1 MSTENN
7 IITNNESFWSNNYL
21 EYARKD
27 DRYKTKS
34 IKKSLEELRPHLKDI
49 TFIILKNL
57 TRGKINLHCQFNF
70 FSSKENDE
78 QRVMYSKCHYSEI
91 MINNKADEVIKELF
105 ESILNGYKIELKTSM
120 RE

>member
-21 EYARKD
+21 EYVRKD

-78 QRVMYSKCHYSEI
+78 QRVMYSRSHNSEI
-91 MINNKADEVIKELF
+91 MTNNKAGEVIKD
-105 ESILNGYKIELKTSM
+105 SLNQFLMDIKLN
-120 RE
+120 